1 MRKNC
6 KKDLKKAKTKKEKM
20 KLDNDLRMS
29 YKHNDHQF
37 MNNLKGKQRMIN
49 DKKDLLKE
57 INQNPERFQ
66 LCQKCRKKFLRRD
79 TNSSLDSSRLI
90 K

>member
-1 MRKNC
+1 
-6 KKDLKKAKTKKEKM
+6 M

-37 MNNLKGKQRMIN
+37 MNNLKGKQKMIN

-57 INQNPERFQ
+57 IDQNPERFQ
-66 LCQKCRKKFLRRD
+66 LC
-79 TNSSLDSSRLI
+79 
-90 K
+90 